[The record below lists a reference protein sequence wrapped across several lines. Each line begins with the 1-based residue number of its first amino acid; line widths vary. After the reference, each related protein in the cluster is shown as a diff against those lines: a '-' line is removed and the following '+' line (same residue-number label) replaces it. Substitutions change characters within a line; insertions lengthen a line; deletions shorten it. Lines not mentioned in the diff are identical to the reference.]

1 MLLLSSH
8 DVERTCRE
16 TDVVGAVREALILHA
31 AGDTRL
37 APEAYMAWD
46 APGGGR
52 ARTLNMPGFVG
63 GAVNAVGTKI
73 INGNPA
79 NIERDIP
86 RASGVTALFDRDTA
100 RIICL
105 MDGAFISAR
114 RTAAVSE
121 LCVEKLHVAA
131 PVCLGV
137 CGAGYLALHHVEA
150 LAHRMGLERLLVYDL
165 HRERAEA
172 LCARAMAAEL
182 CPRAAVADTAAELG
196 RQSTCIVAATTT
208 TTPYIDYEMI
218 APGTVLLNIS
228 LDDFAA
234 DVFLRADKLYVDDW
248 ALITADQNRLLG
260 RLARDRL
267 VVDPRRSASG
277 GPAAGPRAIEGTI
290 GELLAGIC
298 LGREREGEIILVNPF
313 GMAIEDIAVAKAVYD
328 RALAMNIGQR
338 IMEESRRSAIWATA
352 SPKRPRWRPEV
363 MHRMKAE
370 TASELRGMD
379 RPQFLSH
386 PVHVLFENQVSRT
399 PHAVALQTVDQTLSY
414 EALDLRAMRLAARVA
429 AAGCEPGSGVGLLVD
444 RSVDMVTAML
454 AAMKTGTFFVP
465 LDRTL
470 PDQRLRTMVE
480 KTNAR
485 IILAQPHYIE
495 RAATI
500 VAPGTEILPL
510 SEAEDNGSV
519 KSVHRT
525 VSPDAPVYVMFTSG
539 STGTPKGVMVP
550 HKSVASRLLWMAE
563 AGLMQPDDRVLQ
575 RTPFA
580 FDASIWKSS
589 HRLSS
594 VPGFA

>member
-1 MLLLSSH
+1 
-8 DVERTCRE
+8 
-16 TDVVGAVREALILHA
+16 
-31 AGDTRL
+31 
-37 APEAYMAWD
+37 
-46 APGGGR
+46 
-52 ARTLNMPGFVG
+52 
-63 GAVNAVGTKI
+63 
-73 INGNPA
+73 
-79 NIERDIP
+79 
-86 RASGVTALFDRDTA
+86 
-100 RIICL
+100 
-105 MDGAFISAR
+105 
-114 RTAAVSE
+114 
-121 LCVEKLHVAA
+121 
-131 PVCLGV
+131 
-137 CGAGYLALHHVEA
+137 
-150 LAHRMGLERLLVYDL
+150 
-165 HRERAEA
+165 
-172 LCARAMAAEL
+172 
-182 CPRAAVADTAAELG
+182 
-196 RQSTCIVAATTT
+196 
-208 TTPYIDYEMI
+208 
-218 APGTVLLNIS
+218 
-228 LDDFAA
+228 
-234 DVFLRADKLYVDDW
+234 
-248 ALITADQNRLLG
+248 
-260 RLARDRL
+260 
-267 VVDPRRSASG
+267 
-277 GPAAGPRAIEGTI
+277 
-290 GELLAGIC
+290 
-298 LGREREGEIILVNPF
+298 
-313 GMAIEDIAVAKAVYD
+313 
-328 RALAMNIGQR
+328 
-338 IMEESRRSAIWATA
+338 
-352 SPKRPRWRPEV
+352 
-363 MHRMKAE
+363 MKAE

-580 FDASIWKSS
+580 FDASIWEIFAPLVVGARLCLIGPGD
-589 HRLSS
+589 HRDPARHVAAIRNWSITVMQAVPSFLSLLLDQTGFEGCTS
-594 VPGFA
+594 LRRVFFGGEPAPAALLERARRVEAEFYNLYGPTETCIDVTCWRCGRVPDLQHCQSAARTRT